1 MSKID
6 YKLSLETSYNLK
18 KAPPIYLHSNN
29 NFNEVEEAS
38 LILGLYIFGKDF
50 VRVKR
55 FIGTKSIGEL
65 KTFYYTKFY
74 QSEDH
79 KRWRIYKEARET
91 IRGSN
96 MQQLFIEPTHQ
107 HFLSHLLHNESAK
120 HCCNKLLEVVKN
132 FHRGNLKL
140 EEYVFALKD
149 LVGVEALIDA
159 VGIGK
164 ENDLTSPTA
173 NSMKSINE
181 ILAGKDYSNLTH
193 IEIILLLTCNAR
205 VSKTRESG
213 LFWRAVWPRLLAK
226 GWSKISKG
234 CSIVFGVPG
243 VEGVSR
249 KLVKGIHY
257 FDSIKDLLAEVASH
271 PELIKDPV
279 KETAMVNQVFGMK
292 FDDPDVVRVSALED
306 HFRNHVVE
314 TVRKSKRNTKPSM
327 KALEAVVDK
336 MEEVT
341 SSKRMRR

>member
-1 MSKID
+1 MD
-6 YKLSLETSYNLK
+6 WY
-18 KAPPIYLHSNN
+18 
-29 NFNEVEEAS
+29 
-38 LILGLYIFGKDF
+38 
-50 VRVKR
+50 
-55 FIGTKSIGEL
+55 
-65 KTFYYTKFY
+65 
-74 QSEDH
+74 
-79 KRWRIYKEARET
+79 
-91 IRGSN
+91 
-96 MQQLFIEPTHQ
+96 
-107 HFLSHLLHNESAK
+107 SHNISSTMK
-120 HCCNKLLEVVKN
+120 VVKN